1 MTEAGFIRISMNP
14 LVVTE
19 HVSAR
24 AALELLDLYK
34 ARYSHIFWQDDLSL
48 SDALGSTLALT
59 GHRQVTDAY
68 LLALAALHRGVLVTL
83 DSPWHNLV
91 KRTIAQG
98 GRPKP
103 RTFYIQHVK
112 SGIKKIDADY
122 KGQEA
127 YGCVMDIKSMVRAKF
142 PLYTLAA

>member
-19 HVSAR
+19 HVSAK

-34 ARYSHIFWQDDLSL
+34 TRYSHTFWQDDLSL

-68 LLALAALHRGVLVTL
+68 LLALAVFRKGVLVTL
-83 DSPWHNLV
+83 DSD
-91 KRTIAQG
+91 IAEIAPPEFREHLKVIG
-98 GRPKP
+98 
-103 RTFYIQHVK
+103 
-112 SGIKKIDADY
+112 D
-122 KGQEA
+122 
-127 YGCVMDIKSMVRAKF
+127 
-142 PLYTLAA
+142 